1 LVDWLDEKTVERAME
16 EENYGEAVRLLR
28 PLADRNSRWALRC
41 LGFIYET
48 GVTGEPDLKAARSYY
63 ERAASHGRPDELYE
77 LGRFLRTVG
86 DETHARAAYQAAAE
100 QGHVRSMAKL
110 GRMMMKGRGGPADIH
125 AGSDWI
131 DKAVKEHTLV
141 NRTRLAAEEQ
151 NAHSAFAKAWVKAKI
166 ARLWFKGMR
175 EVLKG
180 LPDKS
185 REPTVRQ
192 RLQWVES
199 RR

>member
-1 LVDWLDEKTVERAME
+1 
-16 EENYGEAVRLLR
+16 
-28 PLADRNSRWALRC
+28 
-41 LGFIYET
+41 
-48 GVTGEPDLKAARSYY
+48 
-63 ERAASHGRPDELYE
+63 
-77 LGRFLRTVG
+77 
-86 DETHARAAYQAAAE
+86 
-100 QGHVRSMAKL
+100 MAKL